1 MTTESCTRLLSLAS
15 VASKKTLLC
24 MEHLYY
30 KDFDV
35 NELIQHDYY
44 FFSYCAFISN
54 FQFSQFNLQQRL
66 PCVYIDGERNFRN
79 FLGHNKR
86 HKYGLINQKL
96 GQSF

>member
-15 VASKKTLLC
+15 VASKKTSLC

-30 KDFDV
+30 KNFDV

-44 FFSYCAFISN
+44 FFSYCVFISN
-54 FQFSQFNLQQRL
+54 FQFSQFNLQQAL
-66 PCVYIDGERNFRN
+66 PYVYVDGERNFRN